1 MIPRLKVA
9 MQGCLILGADPGL
22 ITTGLGLIEARGGH
36 CFYRGAE
43 IISPP
48 RTATLAHRLEH
59 LFSKTHAFLQS
70 HRPAFMVVEKLIHV
84 QNAQVALK
92 LGHARGVL
100 LLAAARCS
108 VPVIDYTPREV
119 KLAVSGNG
127 AASKEQI
134 QRMVQAV
141 LSMKTLPAPHDIADG
156 LALAICHAHR
166 TMKAQT

>member
-1 MIPRLKVA
+1 M
-9 MQGCLILGADPGL
+9 

-36 CFYRGAE
+36 CFYRGSVA
-43 IISPP
+43 IAPP
-48 RTATLAHRLEH
+48 RDWALERRLDHLFTATCEFLA
-59 LFSKTHAFLQS
+59 A

-84 QNAQVALK
+84 QNSLVALK
-92 LGHARGVL
+92 LGHARGAL
-100 LLAAARCS
+100 LLAAARS
-108 VPVIDYTPREV
+108 GVPMVDYTPREV

-141 LSMKTLPAPHDIADG
+141 LGMKELPAPHDIADG

-166 TMKAQT
+166 TLKPARTARA

>member
-1 MIPRLKVA
+1 

-36 CFYRGAE
+36 CFYRGSAA
-43 IISPP
+43 IVPP
-48 RTATLAHRLEH
+48 RDWALERRLEH
-59 LFSKTHAFLQS
+59 LFTATCEFLAT
-70 HRPAFMVVEKLIHV
+70 HRPACMVVEKLIHV
-84 QNAQVALK
+84 QNSQVALK

-100 LLAAARCS
+100 LLAAARAG
-108 VPVIDYTPREV
+108 VPLVDYTPREV

-141 LSMKTLPAPHDIADG
+141 LGMKELPTPHDIADG

-166 TMKAQT
+166 TLKPDHQAVA